1 MIIFILYGCKEVPPL
16 NHGGMEFV
24 IDQYCQAFR
33 HFGLKIRLLWEEKI
47 LDENY
52 QEISDWKL
60 DNADTFI
67 FGNTEQLKIFKD
79 KWGNIPKN
87 SVHLLHWRS
96 TSELAKVVSPSRYT
110 SFLPRM
116 QGKNVLRI
124 PHPLFLDYEDFDK
137 RYDPFI
143 EENISNK
150 YNLPKD
156 YLFCAARVC
165 KFKNVDRAISIARSI
180 KKTLVWAGPVEDK
193 KLLKRIQDTGNIYLG
208 DIPRTEVIGLMKS
221 SLAVLCLTKY
231 FPAAEAYGL
240 FQVEALLAGSKVI
253 SSGSGGLIDTIYNP
267 NVILYPNFIPT
278 FLLKSFVKKRLKE
291 PTAVVS
297 KEYINEFSGIKAG
310 KKFLKFINM

>member
-1 MIIFILYGCKEVPPL
+1 MIIFILYGCKEVPPI

-24 IDQYCQAFR
+24 IDQYCRAFR
-33 HFGLKIRLLWEEKI
+33 HFGQKIRLVWEKKI

-52 QEISDWKL
+52 REITDWKL
-60 DNADTFI
+60 NNADTFI
-67 FGNTEQLKIFKD
+67 FGNREQLKVFKD
-79 KWGNIPKN
+79 RWGYIPKN
-87 SVHLLHWRS
+87 SIHLLHWRS
-96 TSELAKVVSPSRYT
+96 TAELAKVVSPSRYT
-110 SFLPRM
+110 SFLPKM

-124 PHPLFLDYEDFDK
+124 PHPLYLDYEDFDK
-137 RYDPFI
+137 RYNVLF

-150 YNLPKD
+150 YNLPED
-156 YLFCAARVC
+156 YIFCAARVC

-193 KLLKRIQDTGNIYLG
+193 KLLRRIQDTGNIYLG

-240 FQVEALLAGSKVI
+240 FQVEAFLAGSKVI
-253 SSGSGGLIDTIYNP
+253 SSGSGGLIDTIYSP

-278 FLLKSFVKKRLKE
+278 SLLKSFLKKRLKE
-291 PTAVVS
+291 PTVDVS
-297 KEYINEFSGIKAG
+297 NDYINGFSAIKAG
-310 KKFLKFINM
+310 KKFLDFINM